1 MEVEATGYGAGQ
13 RDLPIPNLLRVSI
26 GKAVE
31 PRGRGYEKGVVTLIE
46 ANIDDMNPE
55 FYNHVMGK
63 LFERG
68 ALDVFFTPIRMKKSR
83 PATMLSALV
92 RQNDLYRVLDAFFD
106 ETTTLGARLYEVRR
120 KKLARESIS
129 VDTKYGQVGVK
140 VCKLDRV
147 LKNISPECEDCRRIA
162 KRRGIPFKEVYD
174 EARRGARG

>member
-68 ALDVFFTPIRMKKSR
+68 ALTFS
-83 PATMLSALV
+83 
-92 RQNDLYRVLDAFFD
+92 
-106 ETTTLGARLYEVRR
+106 
-120 KKLARESIS
+120 
-129 VDTKYGQVGVK
+129 
-140 VCKLDRV
+140 
-147 LKNISPECEDCRRIA
+147 SPPCR
-162 KRRGIPFKEVYD
+162 
-174 EARRGARG
+174 